1 MYNYQYNPLEP
12 CCQGTEKGI
21 VAMTYAGFFQALSHP
36 SRLRLL
42 KLLSQ
47 RDAMSVSELTEQ
59 MPQEGSTISRHLAM
73 LRLNGLVVVHQ
84 QGKKRYYS
92 MDRPLIERRLE
103 AFVTDELQGVQDPE
117 GTRPD
122 ESPVKAP

>member
-1 MYNYQYNPLEP
+1 M
-12 CCQGTEKGI
+12 TD
-21 VAMTYAGFFQALSHP
+21 TYAGFFQALSHP

-47 RDAMSVSELTEQ
+47 RESMSVSELTEQ
-59 MPQEGSTISRHLAM
+59 MPQEGSTISRHLSM

-92 MDRPLIERRLE
+92 MDGALIERTLK
-103 AFVTDELQGVQDPE
+103 AFVTDELQGVQDP
-117 GTRPD
+117 GA
-122 ESPVKAP
+122 PVRMSRR